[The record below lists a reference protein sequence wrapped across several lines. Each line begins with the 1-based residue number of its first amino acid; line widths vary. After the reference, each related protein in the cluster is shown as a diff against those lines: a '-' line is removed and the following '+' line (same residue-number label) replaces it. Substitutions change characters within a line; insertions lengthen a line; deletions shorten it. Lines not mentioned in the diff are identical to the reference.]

1 MSNKLI
7 IDSGSTKMQWVIIR
21 NLKVINSI
29 ETKGF
34 NPYYFNSDVLK
45 LILLNEVIPTLDNVP
60 FTDIFYYGT
69 GCSTNQNKNIVHNAL
84 QEVFHT
90 SNINIEHD
98 LFGATISLLKDKE
111 GIACIL
117 GTGTN
122 SCVYNG
128 KQITH
133 NIPSLGYLLADE
145 GSGTDLGKLI
155 VSAYLKH
162 ELPEELRQEFKN
174 RYPQNEGILLKEI
187 YDHDQPNTLLSKFSY
202 FINDHI
208 EHPFISN
215 LVKSSFDNFFTTYIL
230 KYPGYNELTISFT
243 GSIAYQYRNILR
255 ESAANFGLEIDL
267 ILKNPMD
274 GLIEFHQTK

>member
-7 IDSGSTKMQWVIIR
+7 IDSGSTKTEWVILRDSKIIH
-21 NLKVINSI
+21 KI
-29 ETKGF
+29 ETQGF

-45 LILLNEVIPTLDNVP
+45 LILLNDVIPSLDSIP
-60 FTDIFYYGT
+60 IDDIYYYGT
-69 GCSTNQNKNIVHNAL
+69 GCSTNQNKSIVHNAL
-84 QEVFHT
+84 QQIFRT
-90 SNINIEHD
+90 SNIYIEHD
-98 LFGATISLLKDKE
+98 LFGAAIALLKDQA

-122 SCVYNG
+122 SCVYDG

-145 GSGTDLGKLI
+145 GSGTDLGKLV

-162 ELPEELRQEFKN
+162 ELPTKLHEAFKAL
-174 RYPQNEGILLKEI
+174 YPKNESALLKEI
-187 YDHDQPNTLLSKFSY
+187 YSHDQPNTLLSSFSY

-208 EHPFISN
+208 DHPSIKA
-215 LVKSSFDNFFTTYIL
+215 LVIQSFDSFFTTYIL
-230 KYPGYNELTISFT
+230 KYPNYKELPIRFT
-243 GSIAYQYRNILR
+243 GSIAFQYQDILK
-255 ESAANFGLEIDL
+255 ESASKFGLAVDL

-274 GLIEFHQTK
+274 GLIDFHQSK

>member
-7 IDSGSTKMQWVIIR
+7 IDSGSTKTQWVIIR
-21 NLKVINSI
+21 DSIVINKI
-29 ETKGF
+29 ETQGF

-45 LILLNEVIPTLDNVP
+45 LILVNELIPSLDKIP

-69 GCSTNQNKNIVHNAL
+69 GCSTNQTKKIVYNAL
-84 QEVFHT
+84 KEVFQA

-98 LFGATISLLKDKE
+98 LFGAAISLLKDKA

-162 ELPEELRQEFKN
+162 ELPEDLKQEFKN
-174 RYPQNEGILLKEI
+174 RHPQDEGLLLKEI
-187 YDHDQPNTLLSKFSY
+187 YDHDQPNTLLSTFSY
-202 FINDHI
+202 FIYDHI
-208 EHPFISN
+208 EHPFISG

-230 KYPGYNELTISFT
+230 KYPRYNELVISFT
-243 GSIAYQYRNILR
+243 GSIAYQYRDILR
-255 ESAANFGLEIDL
+255 ESAASFGLEIDL

-274 GLIEFHQTK
+274 GLIEYHQRK

>member
-7 IDSGSTKMQWVIIR
+7 IDSGSTKTQWVIIR

-98 LFGATISLLKDKE
+98 LFGAAISLLKDKE

-162 ELPEELRQEFKN
+162 ELPEELQQEFKN

-187 YDHDQPNTLLSKFSY
+187 YDHDQPNTLLSTFSY

>member
-7 IDSGSTKMQWVIIR
+7 IDSGSTKTQWVIIR

-29 ETKGF
+29 ETQGF

-45 LILLNEVIPTLDNVP
+45 SILLNEVIPTLDNIP

-69 GCSTNQNKNIVHNAL
+69 GCSTKQNKNIVHNAL

-98 LFGATISLLKDKE
+98 LFGAAISLLKDKE

-162 ELPEELRQEFKN
+162 ELPEELRKEFKN

-202 FINDHI
+202 FINEHI

-230 KYPGYNELTISFT
+230 KYPGYNELTIRFT
-243 GSIAYQYRNILR
+243 GSIAYQYRNLLR

-274 GLIEFHQTK
+274 GLIEFHLTK